1 MTLACPGGVV
11 HGPDWLR
18 VSTDGARRALFLDRD
33 GIVNVNHGYVHTID
47 RTDWVPGIF
56 ALCAAA
62 RDAGYCLV
70 IVTNQAGIG
79 RGYYEEADFRRYSD
93 WMHTQFMR
101 RGVPL
106 TGIYFCPCHPDAGL
120 GHYRRDCD
128 CRKPAPGMLLR
139 AAADIGIELGASV
152 LVGDSIS
159 DLRAAQAAG
168 VRLAVLFD
176 NADQGLA
183 PLAGL
188 FTRLQVVEKRIST

>member
-11 HGPDWLR
+11 QGPDWPR
-18 VSTDGARRALFLDRD
+18 VSTDGGRGALFLDRD
-33 GIVNVNHGYVHTID
+33 GIVNVNHGYVHTVD

-62 RDAGYCLV
+62 RDAGYSLV

-79 RGYYEEADFRRYSD
+79 RGYYDEAGFRRYSE
-93 WMHTQFMR
+93 WMHAQFAQ

-120 GHYRRDCD
+120 GRYRRDCE

-139 AAADIGIELGASV
+139 AAADIGIELGASI

-159 DLRAAQAAG
+159 DVQAAQAAG

-183 PLAGL
+183 SLAGL
-188 FTRLQVVEKRIST
+188 FTPVLAVEKGTST